1 MGIASVLRERRIRQL
16 SLPPYVAVDASTGV
30 RETIQTMQSA
40 KLGAVLVT
48 ENQRLVGI
56 FTERD
61 FITKV
66 AGTEEEEPK
75 PIRDLMTPSPAT
87 LHPDDSVFDAIQLMD
102 EHGYRNVPIVDER
115 GHLTGSLP
123 VSALIDFLAEN
134 FPQEVLAL
142 PPRANQQFSAK
153 DGA

>member
-1 MGIASVLRERRIRQL
+1 MGIASALRERRIRQL
-16 SLPPYVAVDASTGV
+16 GLPTFVAVDASTDV
-30 RETIQTMQSA
+30 QETIRTMQSA
-40 KLGAVLVT
+40 KLGSVLVT
-48 ENQRLVGI
+48 ENDRLVGI

-61 FITKV
+61 FIAKV
-66 AGTEEEEPK
+66 AGTNTEGSK
-75 PIRDLMTPSPAT
+75 PIRDLMTPNPAT
-87 LHPDDSVFDAIQLMD
+87 LHPDDSVFDAIRLMD
-102 EHGYRNVPIVDER
+102 EHGYRNVPIVDEQ

-123 VSALIDFLAEN
+123 VATLIDFLAES